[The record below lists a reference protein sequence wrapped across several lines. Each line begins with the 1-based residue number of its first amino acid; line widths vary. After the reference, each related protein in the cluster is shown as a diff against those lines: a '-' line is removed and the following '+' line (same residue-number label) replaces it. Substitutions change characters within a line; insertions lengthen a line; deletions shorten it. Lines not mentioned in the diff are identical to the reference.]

1 MNLRIIKPKN
11 KLSLFII
18 LALIVSFSGS
28 SEVNQAW
35 ASDHTASTRFQTA
48 SRRLE
53 LPVAPERNPPG
64 DIPDSQVFIN
74 YTSAQGGYSL
84 AVPEGWARTTTN
96 NTVMFQDKLDGLT
109 VTISKADKLPNVR
122 GIHKNQAARLK
133 KTARAVIIRQIKHI
147 RSPNNMPAMLMR
159 YESNSEPNP
168 VTSKQVRLENNS
180 YFFYQ
185 NYQNGKLA
193 ELRLWA
199 PLGADNVD
207 QWRLISHSFK
217 WR

>member
-1 MNLRIIKPKN
+1 MKTIRTTLTGLACAAII
-11 KLSLFII
+11 I
-18 LALIVSFSGS
+18 SGA
-28 SEVNQAW
+28 NQAW
-35 ASDHTASTRFQTA
+35 ASDHAASTHLQMDDKH
-48 SRRLE
+48 LE
-53 LPVAPERNPPG
+53 QPVAPERNPPG

-74 YTSAQGGYSL
+74 YTSAQGGYNL

-109 VTISKADKLPNVR
+109 VTISKAGKLPDVQE
-122 GIHKNQAARLK
+122 IHKNQAARLK

-147 RSPNNMPAMLMR
+147 KFPNMPAMLMR

-168 VTSKQVRLENNS
+168 VTNKQVRLENNS
-180 YFFYQ
+180 YFY
-185 NYQNGKLA
+185 YQNGKLA
-193 ELRLWA
+193 KLRLWA